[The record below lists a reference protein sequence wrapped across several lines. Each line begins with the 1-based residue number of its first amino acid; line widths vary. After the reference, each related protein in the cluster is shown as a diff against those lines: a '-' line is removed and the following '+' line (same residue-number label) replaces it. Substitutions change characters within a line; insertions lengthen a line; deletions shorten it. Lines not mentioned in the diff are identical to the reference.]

1 MAELIEL
8 DMDWE
13 YFLGFVELWLIDEE
27 EVSGG
32 GTRDKAGNLVVKTT
46 MNGVKIKSRY
56 MRVVKGVSRERVKLE
71 CNEEAFMRLAN
82 LIRNEEGK

>member
-8 DMDWE
+8 DMDGE
-13 YFLGFVELWLIDEE
+13 YFLGLVELWGISEE
-27 EVSGG
+27 GRANG
-32 GTRDKAGNLVVKTT
+32 DKNGYKVMRVN
-46 MNGVKIKSRY
+46 MDGVKIKSRY

>member
-1 MAELIEL
+1 
-8 DMDWE
+8 MD
-13 YFLGFVELWLIDEE
+13 
-27 EVSGG
+27 
-32 GTRDKAGNLVVKTT
+32 
-46 MNGVKIKSRY
+46 GVKIKSRY